1 MREIVLINITGE
13 DRPGLTA
20 AITGVLAQGG
30 VNILDIGQAV
40 IHDTLSF
47 GILIEIPDNGRSQSV
62 LKDLLF
68 TAYELD
74 QQVRFTPVSEDDY
87 RQWVG
92 GQGKARHI
100 VTLLTRKVSAEQ
112 LQRVSAITAKYGLNI
127 DHIDRLSGRM
137 PLDMPAEQGKGCIEF
152 SVRGEPADPAALRA
166 EFLSVAQELNVD
178 IAFQRDSVFR
188 RNRRLAVFDMDS
200 TLIEAEVIDEL
211 AKAAGVGE
219 QVAEITERAM
229 RGELD
234 FRASFKERLGLLQ
247 GLSEDVLEEIGA
259 SLRLTEG
266 AEVLFAEL
274 KRLGYKTAILSG
286 GFTYFAKQLQA
297 KLGID
302 YVFANELQIDNGKVT
317 GVAVEPIVDAQR
329 KADLLRE
336 LAQKEGLQLEQTI
349 AVGDG
354 ANDLPQY
361 LIQLLLRARV
371 GGSFSARF
379 YLKSG
384 NYNPSGV
391 AATINDQIWYEFEGI
406 LTSCATQI
414 TPDSAVKIAA
424 DFITTGEIKLQ
435 VELQPTDFLLQENS
449 DEILLDQGGGAK
461 LLIESSD
468 L

>member
-1 MREIVLINITGE
+1 MREIVLINITGV

-47 GILIEIPDNGRSQSV
+47 GILVEIPDTVQGSSV
-62 LKDLLF
+62 LKDILF

-74 QQVRFTPVSEDDY
+74 QQVRFTAVSETDY
-87 RQWVG
+87 QHWVE

-100 VTLLTRKVSAEQ
+100 VTLLTRKITAEQ
-112 LQRVSAITAKYGLNI
+112 LQCVSAITAKYGLNI
-127 DHIDRLSGRM
+127 DQIDRLSGRM
-137 PLDMPAEQGKGCIEF
+137 PLDTPADKGKGCIEF
-152 SVRGEPADPAALRA
+152 TVRGEPADPKAMQA
-166 EFLSVAQELNVD
+166 EFLAVAQDLNVD
-178 IAFQRDSVFR
+178 IAFQQDSLFR

-219 QVAEITERAM
+219 QVSEITERAM

-234 FRASFKERLGLLQ
+234 FSESFKERLALLKGL
-247 GLSEDVLEEIGA
+247 DVSVLDEIGA

-266 AEVLFAEL
+266 AETLFSEL

-302 YVFANELQIDNGKVT
+302 YVFANELEVVDGKVT
-317 GVAVEPIVDAQR
+317 GVAVEPIVNAQR

-336 LAQKEGLQLEQTI
+336 LAHKEGLSLEQTI

-354 ANDLPQY
+354 ANDLPM
-361 LIQLLLRARV
+361 LAIAGL
-371 GGSFSARF
+371 
-379 YLKSG
+379 
-384 NYNPSGV
+384 GV
-391 AATINDQIWYEFEGI
+391 AFRAKPLVKQSAKQAISTLGLDGVLYLLGFRDREG
-406 LTSCATQI
+406 
-414 TPDSAVKIAA
+414 KR
-424 DFITTGEIKLQ
+424 
-435 VELQPTDFLLQENS
+435 
-449 DEILLDQGGGAK
+449 
-461 LLIESSD
+461 
-468 L
+468 

>member
-1 MREIVLINITGE
+1 MWLECGFFPLRGCALREIVLINITGV

-47 GILIEIPDNGRSQSV
+47 GILVEIPDTVQGSSV
-62 LKDLLF
+62 LKDILL

-74 QQVRFTPVSEDDY
+74 QQVRFTAVSETDY
-87 RQWVG
+87 QHWVE

-100 VTLLTRKVSAEQ
+100 VTLLTRKVTAEQ
-112 LQRVSAITAKYGLNI
+112 LQCVSAITAKYGLNI
-127 DHIDRLSGRM
+127 DQIDRLSGRM
-137 PLDMPAEQGKGCIEF
+137 PLDTPADKGKGCIEF
-152 SVRGEPADPAALRA
+152 TVRGEPADPKAMQA
-166 EFLSVAQELNVD
+166 EFLAVAQDLNVD
-178 IAFQRDSVFR
+178 IAFQQDSLFR

-219 QVAEITERAM
+219 QVSEITERAM

-234 FRASFKERLGLLQ
+234 FSESFKERLALLKGL
-247 GLSEDVLEEIGA
+247 DVSVLDEIGA

-266 AEVLFAEL
+266 AETLFSEL

-302 YVFANELQIDNGKVT
+302 YVYANELEVVDGKVT
-317 GVAVEPIVDAQR
+317 GVAVEPIVNAQR

-336 LAQKEGLQLEQTI
+336 LAHKEGLSLEQTI

-354 ANDLPQY
+354 ANDLPM
-361 LIQLLLRARV
+361 LAIAGL
-371 GGSFSARF
+371 
-379 YLKSG
+379 
-384 NYNPSGV
+384 GV
-391 AATINDQIWYEFEGI
+391 AFRAKPLVKQSAKQAISTLGLDGVLYLLGFRDREG
-406 LTSCATQI
+406 
-414 TPDSAVKIAA
+414 KR
-424 DFITTGEIKLQ
+424 
-435 VELQPTDFLLQENS
+435 
-449 DEILLDQGGGAK
+449 
-461 LLIESSD
+461 
-468 L
+468 